1 MKISNSTT
9 NLVNQAYANNVA
21 HQNAANANAKLEKGK
36 EINPSANSA
45 NVDFSDRTK
54 DLQKISQALE
64 NEPVA
69 MSEKVNKIKQE
80 INENRYNLDAD
91 KVADKMVG
99 SLLDKII

>member
-1 MKISNSTT
+1 MV
-9 NLVNQAYANNVA
+9 L
-21 HQNAANANAKLEKGK
+21 
-36 EINPSANSA
+36 
-45 NVDFSDRTK
+45 
-54 DLQKISQALE
+54 ISQALE

-69 MSEKVNKIKQE
+69 MSEKVSRIKQE